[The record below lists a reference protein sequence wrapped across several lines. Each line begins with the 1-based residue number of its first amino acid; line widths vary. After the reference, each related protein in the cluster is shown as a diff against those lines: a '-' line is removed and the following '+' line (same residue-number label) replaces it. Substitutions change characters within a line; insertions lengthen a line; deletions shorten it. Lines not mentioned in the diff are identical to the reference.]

1 MMHSFTRLIN
11 SIMRFNCLTRPG
23 CWTRKTFW
31 QPSLAAVMLIMASL
45 LALPSA
51 FAAKLTDIKVNNGP
65 TESKVTL
72 SFDGQPVYAFFSL
85 NSPERV
91 VLDVRQ
97 SGNLSGLPLEFS
109 GQNLLK
115 RIRSSTPKDE
125 QSTRLVLEL
134 TQKVKTRA
142 VTQQS
147 GNNYTVVITM
157 TAAASAPVRQTQP
170 TLSQNNAP
178 LNQTNTPSPNA
189 GRLTSPA
196 TNAESR
202 ITSANTTSVAKN
214 PFNNKPTVVVS
225 SENITT
231 NTARPIKTARQTNT
245 ASAANSSR
253 VVVAI
258 DAGHGGQDPGA
269 IGQNGLQEKNVTIA
283 IARRLEALL
292 NSDPMFKP
300 VLTRNGDYFISVMGR
315 SDVARKQ
322 GANVLVSVHADAAP
336 NRSATGASVWVLS
349 NRRANSEMGNWLE
362 QHEKQSELL
371 GGAGDVLANTASDPY
386 LSQAVLDLQFGHSQ
400 RVGYD
405 VATKVL
411 NELQRVGDI
420 HKRRPEHA
428 SLGVLRSPDIPSLLV
443 ETGFISNSTEER
455 LLGSSAYQEKIA
467 QAIYKGLRSYF
478 LAHPLQA
485 DPKVE
490 NRPLIET
497 AAVDSSS
504 QRSSVSQPD
513 PVVSNIA
520 NSRGS
525 SAAKP
530 VAAGAVTK
538 NRSQIHK
545 VQRGETLSGIA
556 SQYGVSMAVLRQNN
570 TLKNDVVWV
579 GQRLK
584 VPASGTAAAAAPKAV
599 AKAKPSKSQ
608 QVKHQPVKH
617 EVKRGDTLSAI
628 AARYGVSM
636 SEIERANKIKSGNV
650 QLGQTLTI
658 PQS

>member
-1 MMHSFTRLIN
+1 MLVIVGLFT
-11 SIMRFNCLTRPG
+11 
-23 CWTRKTFW
+23 
-31 QPSLAAVMLIMASL
+31 
-45 LALPSA
+45 LPAA

-65 TESKVTL
+65 TESRVTL

-115 RIRSSTPKDE
+115 RIRSSTPKDA

-134 TQKVKTRA
+134 TQKAKTRA

-147 GNNYTVVITM
+147 GNNYTVVMTM
-157 TAAASAPVRQTQP
+157 SAAASAPVRQTQSV
-170 TLSQNNAP
+170 LSQNNTS

-189 GRLTSPA
+189 GRLTSQA
-196 TNAESR
+196 SNTNTASR
-202 ITSANTTSVAKN
+202 VTSVNTNSVAKN

-225 SENITT
+225 SESVTT
-231 NTARPIKTARQTNT
+231 NTSRPIKTSS
-245 ASAANSSR
+245 ASNSSR

-269 IGQNGLQEKNVTIA
+269 IGQNGLKEKNVTIA

-504 QRSSVSQPD
+504 QRSGVSQPE
-513 PVVSNIA
+513 PVVSNI
-520 NSRGS
+520 S
-525 SAAKP
+525 SNAQSGRVSAVKP
-530 VAAGAVTK
+530 VATGK
-538 NRSQIHK
+538 SQIHK

-584 VPASGTAAAAAPKAV
+584 IPASGATVAAAAPKAV

-608 QVKHQPVKH
+608 PIKRQPVKH
-617 EVKRGDTLSAI
+617 QVKRGDTLSAI

>member
-1 MMHSFTRLIN
+1 M
-11 SIMRFNCLTRPG
+11 IMV
-23 CWTRKTFW
+23 
-31 QPSLAAVMLIMASL
+31 SLF
-45 LALPSA
+45 ALPSA

-189 GRLTSPA
+189 GRLTAPA
-196 TNAESR
+196 TNANAESR

-231 NTARPIKTARQTNT
+231 NTARPIKTARQANT

-269 IGQNGLQEKNVTIA
+269 IGQNGLQEKSVTIA

-322 GANVLVSVHADAAP
+322 GANVLVSIHADAAP

-504 QRSSVSQPD
+504 QRSSVSQPE
-513 PVVSNIA
+513 PVVNNIA
-520 NSRGS
+520 SSGRS

-530 VAAGAVTK
+530 AATGK
-538 NRSQIHK
+538 SQIHK

-584 VPASGTAAAAAPKAV
+584 VPASGTAAAAAPKTV

-608 QVKHQPVKH
+608 PVKHQ
-617 EVKRGDTLSAI
+617 VKRGDTLSAI

>member
-1 MMHSFTRLIN
+1 MLVIVGLFT
-11 SIMRFNCLTRPG
+11 
-23 CWTRKTFW
+23 
-31 QPSLAAVMLIMASL
+31 
-45 LALPSA
+45 LPAA

-65 TESKVTL
+65 TESRVTL

-115 RIRSSTPKDE
+115 RIRSSTPKDA

-134 TQKVKTRA
+134 TQKAKTRA

-147 GNNYTVVITM
+147 GNNYTVVMTM
-157 TAAASAPVRQTQP
+157 SAAASAPVRQTQSV
-170 TLSQNNAP
+170 LSQNNAP

-189 GRLTSPA
+189 GRLTSQA
-196 TNAESR
+196 SNTNTASR
-202 ITSANTTSVAKN
+202 VTSVNTNSVAKN

-225 SENITT
+225 SESVTT
-231 NTARPIKTARQTNT
+231 NTSRPIKTSS
-245 ASAANSSR
+245 ASNSSR

-269 IGQNGLQEKNVTIA
+269 IGQNGLKEKNVTIA

-504 QRSSVSQPD
+504 QRSGVSQPE
-513 PVVSNIA
+513 PVVSYISSNA
-520 NSRGS
+520 QGGRV

-584 VPASGTAAAAAPKAV
+584 IPASGATVAAAAPKAV

-608 QVKHQPVKH
+608 PVKHQ
-617 EVKRGDTLSAI
+617 VKRGDTLSAI

>member
-1 MMHSFTRLIN
+1 MVIGL
-11 SIMRFNCLTRPG
+11 LTL
-23 CWTRKTFW
+23 
-31 QPSLAAVMLIMASL
+31 SLF
-45 LALPSA
+45 ALPPA
-51 FAAKLTDIKVNNGP
+51 FAMKLTDIKVTNGAS
-65 TESKVTL
+65 ESKVTL
-72 SFDGQPVYAFFSL
+72 SFDGKPIYAFFSL

-97 SGNLSGLPLEFS
+97 SGNILGLPLEFS

-147 GNNYTVVITM
+147 GNNYTVVLTM
-157 TAAASAPVRQTQP
+157 TAVASAPVRQAQA
-170 TLSQNNAP
+170 S

-189 GRLTSPA
+189 GRVVPQVTSKD
-196 TNAESR
+196 
-202 ITSANTTSVAKN
+202 SVAKN
-214 PFNNKPTVVVS
+214 PFNNKPVVVVS
-225 SENITT
+225 SENVTT
-231 NTARPIKTARQTNT
+231 NTARPIKTV
-245 ASAANSSR
+245 SAANSSR

-269 IGQNGLQEKNVTIA
+269 IGQNGLKEKNVTIS

-292 NSDPMFKP
+292 NRDPMFKP

-322 GANVLVSVHADAAP
+322 GANVLISIHADAAP

-411 NELQRVGDI
+411 RELQTVGDI
-420 HKRRPEHA
+420 HKRKPEHA

-478 LAHPLQA
+478 LANPLQA

-490 NRPLIET
+490 SRPLIET
-497 AAVDSSS
+497 AAVDSSK
-504 QRSSVSQPD
+504 QRSGISQPE
-513 PVVSNIA
+513 PIVNNISSNA
-520 NSRGS
+520 QSGRS
-525 SAAKP
+525 SATLP
-530 VAAGAVTK
+530 AGK
-538 NRSQIHK
+538 SKIHN

-584 VPASGTAAAAAPKAV
+584 VPASGSTVTAVKPKTAAV
-599 AKAKPSKSQ
+599 AKSKPI
-608 QVKHQPVKH
+608 KHQ
-617 EVKRGDTLSAI
+617 VKRGDTLSAI

-636 SEIERANKIKSGNV
+636 SEIERVNKIKSGNV

>member
-1 MMHSFTRLIN
+1 
-11 SIMRFNCLTRPG
+11 
-23 CWTRKTFW
+23 
-31 QPSLAAVMLIMASL
+31 MLIMASL

-157 TAAASAPVRQTQP
+157 TAAASAPVRQTQS
-170 TLSQNNAP
+170 LSQNNTP
-178 LNQTNTPSPNA
+178 LNQINTPSPNA

>member
-1 MMHSFTRLIN
+1 MVLVSLFT
-11 SIMRFNCLTRPG
+11 
-23 CWTRKTFW
+23 
-31 QPSLAAVMLIMASL
+31 
-45 LALPSA
+45 LPAA
-51 FAAKLTDIKVNNGP
+51 FAMKLTDIKVNNGP
-65 TESKVTL
+65 TESRVTL
-72 SFDGQPVYAFFSL
+72 SFDGQPIYAFFSL
-85 NSPERV
+85 NAPERV

-157 TAAASAPVRQTQP
+157 TAVGGAPVRQVQSTP
-170 TLSQNNAP
+170 SPNSTSLAQNNTP
-178 LNQTNTPSPNA
+178 LSQTNTPSPNA
-189 GRLTSPA
+189 GRLASQA
-196 TNAESR
+196 A
-202 ITSANTTSVAKN
+202 SANTESRVTSVNTGSVAKN
-214 PFNNKPTVVVS
+214 PFNNKPTVVMS
-225 SENITT
+225 SESTTT
-231 NTARPIKTARQTNT
+231 NTARPIKTTRV
-245 ASAANSSR
+245 ANSDR

-269 IGQNGLQEKNVTIA
+269 IGQNGLQEKSVTIA
-283 IARRLEALL
+283 VARRLEALL

-322 GANVLVSVHADAAP
+322 GANVLVSIHADAAP

-411 NELQRVGDI
+411 NELQSIGDI

-467 QAIYKGLRSYF
+467 NAIYKGLRSYF

-504 QRSSVSQPD
+504 RRSSVNQPE
-513 PVVSNIA
+513 PVVSNA
-520 NSRGS
+520 QSGRS
-525 SAAKP
+525 TAAKP
-530 VAAGAVTK
+530 VATGKT
-538 NRSQIHK
+538 QIHK

-584 VPASGTAAAAAPKAV
+584 VPASGSAVAVSAPKAV
-599 AKAKPSKSQ
+599 AKAKP
-608 QVKHQPVKH
+608 VKHQ
-617 EVKRGDTLSAI
+617 VKRGDTLSAI

>member
-1 MMHSFTRLIN
+1 MLVIVGLFT
-11 SIMRFNCLTRPG
+11 
-23 CWTRKTFW
+23 
-31 QPSLAAVMLIMASL
+31 
-45 LALPSA
+45 LPAA

-65 TESKVTL
+65 TESRVTL

-115 RIRSSTPKDE
+115 RIRSSTPKDA

-134 TQKVKTRA
+134 TQKAKTRA

-147 GNNYTVVITM
+147 GNNYTVVMTM
-157 TAAASAPVRQTQP
+157 SAAASAPVRQTQP
-170 TLSQNNAP
+170 TLSQNQNNVSQNNAP

-189 GRLTSPA
+189 GRLTSQA
-196 TNAESR
+196 SNTNTASR
-202 ITSANTTSVAKN
+202 VTSVNTNSVAKN

-225 SENITT
+225 SESVTT
-231 NTARPIKTARQTNT
+231 NTSRPIKTSS
-245 ASAANSSR
+245 ASNSSR

-269 IGQNGLQEKNVTIA
+269 IGQNGLKEKNVTIA
-283 IARRLEALL
+283 IACRLEALL

-504 QRSSVSQPD
+504 QRSGVSQPE
-513 PVVSNIA
+513 PVVSNISSNA
-520 NSRGS
+520 QGGRV

-584 VPASGTAAAAAPKAV
+584 IPASGATVAAAAPKAV

-608 QVKHQPVKH
+608 PVKHQ
-617 EVKRGDTLSAI
+617 VKRGDTLSAI

>member
-1 MMHSFTRLIN
+1 MTHSLTLL
-11 SIMRFNCLTRPG
+11 NCLTRING
-23 CWTRKTFW
+23 LTQKTRWRRSFT
-31 QPSLAAVMLIMASL
+31 AVMLVIVGL
-45 LALPSA
+45 FTLPAA

-65 TESKVTL
+65 TESRVTL

-115 RIRSSTPKDE
+115 RIRSSTPKDA

-134 TQKVKTRA
+134 TQKAKTRA

-147 GNNYTVVITM
+147 GNNYTVVMTM
-157 TAAASAPVRQTQP
+157 SAAASAPVRQTQP
-170 TLSQNNAP
+170 TLSQNQNNVSQNHAP

-189 GRLTSPA
+189 GRLTSQA
-196 TNAESR
+196 SNTNTASR
-202 ITSANTTSVAKN
+202 VTSVNPHSVAKN

-225 SENITT
+225 SESVTT
-231 NTARPIKTARQTNT
+231 NTSRPIKTS
-245 ASAANSSR
+245 SAANSSR

-269 IGQNGLQEKNVTIA
+269 IGQNGLKEKNVTIA

-504 QRSSVSQPD
+504 QRSGVSQPE
-513 PVVSNIA
+513 PVVSNI
-520 NSRGS
+520 S
-525 SAAKP
+525 SNAQGGRLSATKP
-530 VAAGAVTK
+530 AAAGAVTK

-584 VPASGTAAAAAPKAV
+584 IPASGATVAAAAPKAV

-608 QVKHQPVKH
+608 PVKHQ
-617 EVKRGDTLSAI
+617 VKRGDTLSAI

>member
-1 MMHSFTRLIN
+1 
-11 SIMRFNCLTRPG
+11 
-23 CWTRKTFW
+23 
-31 QPSLAAVMLIMASL
+31 MLIMVSL
-45 LALPSA
+45 FALPSA
-51 FAAKLTDIKVNNGP
+51 FATKLTDIKVNNGP

-189 GRLTSPA
+189 GRLTAPA
-196 TNAESR
+196 TNANAESR

-225 SENITT
+225 SEDITT

-269 IGQNGLQEKNVTIA
+269 IGQNGLQEKSVTIA

-322 GANVLVSVHADAAP
+322 GANVLVSIHADAAP

-504 QRSSVSQPD
+504 QRSSVSQPE
-513 PVVSNIA
+513 PVVNNIA
-520 NSRGS
+520 SSGRS

-530 VAAGAVTK
+530 AATGK
-538 NRSQIHK
+538 SQIHK

-556 SQYGVSMAVLRQNN
+556 SQYGVSMALLRQNN

-584 VPASGTAAAAAPKAV
+584 VPASGTAAAAAPRAV

-608 QVKHQPVKH
+608 PVKHQ
-617 EVKRGDTLSAI
+617 VKRGDTLSAI

>member
-1 MMHSFTRLIN
+1 MTHSLTLL
-11 SIMRFNCLTRPG
+11 NCLTRING
-23 CWTRKTFW
+23 LTQKTRWRRSFT
-31 QPSLAAVMLIMASL
+31 AVMLVIVGL
-45 LALPSA
+45 FTLPAA

-65 TESKVTL
+65 TESRVTL

-115 RIRSSTPKDE
+115 RIRSSTPKDA

-134 TQKVKTRA
+134 TQKAKTRA

-147 GNNYTVVITM
+147 GNNYTVVMTM
-157 TAAASAPVRQTQP
+157 SAAASAPVRQTQSV
-170 TLSQNNAP
+170 LSQNNTS

-189 GRLTSPA
+189 GRLTSQA
-196 TNAESR
+196 SNTNTASR
-202 ITSANTTSVAKN
+202 VTSVNTNSVAKN

-225 SENITT
+225 SESVTT
-231 NTARPIKTARQTNT
+231 NTSRPIKTSS
-245 ASAANSSR
+245 ASNSSR

-269 IGQNGLQEKNVTIA
+269 IGQNGLKEKNVTIA

-504 QRSSVSQPD
+504 QRSGVSQPE
-513 PVVSNIA
+513 PVVSNI
-520 NSRGS
+520 S
-525 SAAKP
+525 SNAQGGRVSATKP
-530 VAAGAVTK
+530 VVAGAVTK

-584 VPASGTAAAAAPKAV
+584 IPASGVTVAAAAPKAV

-608 QVKHQPVKH
+608 PVKHQ
-617 EVKRGDTLSAI
+617 VKRGDTLSAI

>member
-1 MMHSFTRLIN
+1 MMH

-23 CWTRKTFW
+23 CWTKKTFW
-31 QPSLAAVMLIMASL
+31 QPSLAAVMLIMVSL
-45 LALPSA
+45 FALPSA

-189 GRLTSPA
+189 GRLTAPA
-196 TNAESR
+196 TNANAESR

-269 IGQNGLQEKNVTIA
+269 IGQNGLQEKSVTIA

-322 GANVLVSVHADAAP
+322 GANVLVSIHADAAP

-504 QRSSVSQPD
+504 QRSSVSQPE
-513 PVVSNIA
+513 PVVNNIA
-520 NSRGS
+520 SSGRS

-530 VAAGAVTK
+530 AATGK
-538 NRSQIHK
+538 SQIHK

-584 VPASGTAAAAAPKAV
+584 VPASGTAAAAAPKTV

-608 QVKHQPVKH
+608 PVKHQ
-617 EVKRGDTLSAI
+617 VKRGDTLSAI

>member
-1 MMHSFTRLIN
+1 MTHSLTRIR
-11 SIMRFNCLTRPG
+11 INCLTQKMR
-23 CWTRKTFW
+23 WKRTLTT
-31 QPSLAAVMLIMASL
+31 VMLVLVSL
-45 LALPSA
+45 FTLPAA
-51 FAAKLTDIKVNNGP
+51 FAMKLTDIKVNNGP
-65 TESKVTL
+65 TESRVTL
-72 SFDGQPVYAFFSL
+72 SFDGQPIYAFFSL
-85 NSPERV
+85 NAPERV

-157 TAAASAPVRQTQP
+157 TAVGGAPVRQVQSTP
-170 TLSQNNAP
+170 SPNSTSLAQNNTP
-178 LNQTNTPSPNA
+178 LSQTNTPSPNA
-189 GRLTSPA
+189 GRLASQA
-196 TNAESR
+196 A
-202 ITSANTTSVAKN
+202 SANTESRVTSVNTGSVAKN
-214 PFNNKPTVVVS
+214 PFNNKPTVVMS
-225 SENITT
+225 SESTTT
-231 NTARPIKTARQTNT
+231 NTARPIKTTRV
-245 ASAANSSR
+245 ANSDR

-269 IGQNGLQEKNVTIA
+269 IGQNGLQEKSVTIA
-283 IARRLEALL
+283 VARRLEALL

-322 GANVLVSVHADAAP
+322 GANVLVSIHADAAP

-411 NELQRVGDI
+411 NELQSIGDI

-467 QAIYKGLRSYF
+467 NAIYKGLRSYF

-504 QRSSVSQPD
+504 RRSSVNQPE
-513 PVVSNIA
+513 PVVSNA
-520 NSRGS
+520 QSGRS
-525 SAAKP
+525 TAAKP
-530 VAAGAVTK
+530 VATGKT
-538 NRSQIHK
+538 QIHK

-584 VPASGTAAAAAPKAV
+584 VPASGSAVAVSAPRAV
-599 AKAKPSKSQ
+599 AKAKP
-608 QVKHQPVKH
+608 VKHQ
-617 EVKRGDTLSAI
+617 VKRGDTLSAI

>member
-1 MMHSFTRLIN
+1 ML
-11 SIMRFNCLTRPG
+11 
-23 CWTRKTFW
+23 
-31 QPSLAAVMLIMASL
+31 VMVSL
-45 LALPSA
+45 LSLPSA
-51 FAAKLTDIKVNNGP
+51 LAMKLTDIKVNNGP
-65 TESKVTL
+65 TESRVTL
-72 SFDGQPVYAFFSL
+72 SFDGKPIYAFFSL
-85 NSPERV
+85 SSPERV

-147 GNNYTVVITM
+147 GSNYTVVITM
-157 TAAASAPVRQTQP
+157 TAAAPARQVQT
-170 TLSQNNAP
+170 TLSPNNALSSNNTLSPNSRP
-178 LNQTNTPSPNA
+178 LSQTNTPSPNA
-189 GRLTSPA
+189 GRLTPPVNNVN
-196 TNAESR
+196 TTPR
-202 ITSANTTSVAKN
+202 VTSSNTTSEAKN

-225 SENITT
+225 SDTVTT
-231 NTARPIKTARQTNT
+231 NTARPIK
-245 ASAANSSR
+245 ASRVANSDR

-269 IGQNGLQEKNVTIA
+269 IGQNGLKEKNVTIA

-322 GANVLVSVHADAAP
+322 GANVLVSIHADAAP

-411 NELQRVGDI
+411 RELQTVGDI

-497 AAVDSSS
+497 AAVDSSV
-504 QRSSVSQPD
+504 QRSSVNQPE
-513 PVVSNIA
+513 PIVSNA
-520 NSRGS
+520 QSGRV
-525 SAAKP
+525 SAVKP
-530 VAAGAVTK
+530 VATGK
-538 NRSQIHK
+538 SQIHK

-556 SQYGVSMAVLRQNN
+556 SQYGVSMALLRQNN

-584 VPASGTAAAAAPKAV
+584 VPASGSTVKAAAPKTQTI
-599 AKAKPSKSQ
+599 AKNKT
-608 QVKHQPVKH
+608 VKHQ
-617 EVKRGDTLSAI
+617 VKRGDTLSAI

>member
-1 MMHSFTRLIN
+1 MTHSLTLL
-11 SIMRFNCLTRPG
+11 NCLTQING
-23 CWTRKTFW
+23 LTQKTRWRRSFT
-31 QPSLAAVMLIMASL
+31 AVMLVIVGL
-45 LALPSA
+45 FTLPSA

-65 TESKVTL
+65 TESRVTL

-115 RIRSSTPKDE
+115 RIRSSTPKDA

-147 GNNYTVVITM
+147 GNNYTIVMTM
-157 TAAASAPVRQTQP
+157 SAAASAPVRQTQP
-170 TLSQNNAP
+170 TLSQNQNNVSQNNAP

-189 GRLTSPA
+189 GRLTSQA
-196 TNAESR
+196 SNTNTASR
-202 ITSANTTSVAKN
+202 VTSVNTHSVAKN

-225 SENITT
+225 SESVTT
-231 NTARPIKTARQTNT
+231 DTSRPIKTS
-245 ASAANSSR
+245 SAANSSR

-269 IGQNGLQEKNVTIA
+269 IGQNGLKEKNVTIA

-504 QRSSVSQPD
+504 QRSGVSQPE
-513 PVVSNIA
+513 PVVSNA
-520 NSRGS
+520 QGGRVSTT
-525 SAAKP
+525 KP
-530 VAAGAVTK
+530 AAAGAVTK

-584 VPASGTAAAAAPKAV
+584 IPASGATVAAAAPKAV

-608 QVKHQPVKH
+608 PVKHQ
-617 EVKRGDTLSAI
+617 VKRGDTLSAI

>member
-1 MMHSFTRLIN
+1 MTHSLTLL
-11 SIMRFNCLTRPG
+11 NCLTRING
-23 CWTRKTFW
+23 LTQKTRWRRSFT
-31 QPSLAAVMLIMASL
+31 AVMLVIVGL
-45 LALPSA
+45 FTLPAA

-65 TESKVTL
+65 TESRVTL

-115 RIRSSTPKDE
+115 RIRSSTPKDA

-134 TQKVKTRA
+134 TQKAKTRA

-147 GNNYTVVITM
+147 GNNYTVVMTM
-157 TAAASAPVRQTQP
+157 SAAASAPVRQTQSV
-170 TLSQNNAP
+170 LSQNNAP

-189 GRLTSPA
+189 GRLTSQA
-196 TNAESR
+196 SNTNTASR
-202 ITSANTTSVAKN
+202 VTSVNTNSVAKN

-225 SENITT
+225 SESVTT
-231 NTARPIKTARQTNT
+231 NTSRPIKTSS
-245 ASAANSSR
+245 ASNSSR

-269 IGQNGLQEKNVTIA
+269 IGQNGLKEKNVTIA

-504 QRSSVSQPD
+504 QRSGVSQPE
-513 PVVSNIA
+513 PVVSNISSNA
-520 NSRGS
+520 QGGRV

-584 VPASGTAAAAAPKAV
+584 IPASGATVAAAAPKAV

-608 QVKHQPVKH
+608 PVKHQ
-617 EVKRGDTLSAI
+617 VKRGDTLSAI